1 MSASYQSF
9 SIKGK
14 YDSFPVILSKVIS
27 IAVEGDEEEDHSA
40 AAKAVASLSVPVA
53 EAEPEVAA
61 ATKVETPVYEVLV
74 PFNKACKSFSGSI
87 NRDQGKEI
95 HNYYTEELDAWLKA
109 NSLIDIRSSKR
120 LRIYSFNDFSIMFH
134 DKPEILADM
143 AAKILAHLKA
153 LKNITIADEDT
164 TCLENLLANADSP
177 RLSPPRKRLVD
188 DVDDEKKQRSPSPP
202 PAPKK
207 RAYRRRVKVVPVDE
221 DEEDEVVVP
230 KKRAS
235 RRQRE
240 DEEEDDDEDEEPRK
254 LPRKHAIIKDDS
266 VLARLARIE
275 EHLEQFDPAA
285 VRAAYF
291 KQNEKALKAAFFAA
305 NADAL
310 KKEYFS
316 ELNKQ
321 LATFVESKK

>member
-14 YDSFPVILSKVIS
+14 HASFPVILSKVIA
-27 IAVEGDEEEDHSA
+27 IAVEDEEEDHSA
-40 AAKAVASLSVPVA
+40 AAKAVASLSNVVA

-74 PFNKACKSFSGSI
+74 PFNKVCKSFGGSI

-143 AAKILAHLKA
+143 ATKILAHLKA
-153 LKNITIADEDT
+153 QKNITIADEDT
-164 TCLENLLANADSP
+164 TCLENLLIPDSA
-177 RLSPPRKRLVD
+177 RLSPPRKRLVED
-188 DVDDEKKQRSPSPP
+188 DDEQQSPSPP

-207 RAYRRRVKVVPVDE
+207 RAYRRRVNVVPVDE
-221 DEEDEVVVP
+221 EDEEEP

-240 DEEEDDDEDEEPRK
+240 PEDEDDEDDDEPHK
-254 LPRKHAIIKDDS
+254 LPRKRAVLKDND
-266 VLARLARIE
+266 VQARLARIE
-275 EHLEQFDPAA
+275 EHLEQIDPAA
-285 VRAAYF
+285 MRAAYF

-305 NADAL
+305 NAEEL